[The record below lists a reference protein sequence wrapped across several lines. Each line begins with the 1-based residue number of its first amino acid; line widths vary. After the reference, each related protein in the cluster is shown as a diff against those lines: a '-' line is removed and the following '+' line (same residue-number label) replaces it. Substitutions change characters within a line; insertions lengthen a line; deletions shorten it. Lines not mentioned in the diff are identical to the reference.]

1 LMFEGRSNNEIS
13 EKLDI
18 SVHTVH
24 IHVRHIMDKL
34 GANRR
39 TEAVAAALKKG
50 ILKVD

>member
-1 LMFEGRSNNEIS
+1 
-13 EKLDI
+13 
-18 SVHTVH
+18 VH

-39 TEAVAAALKKG
+39 TEAVATALKKG